1 MRIRKVLAATSMAAA
16 LVGATAVPAQA
27 ATGYGRCPQLRMCVF
42 TGPNGSG
49 TMAAFSFGDVN
60 LGDSTGP
67 TGMNNNIESY
77 FNNSGHHWDFWD
89 LPRYEGAIRHSEPYV
104 GGKNFGDAWDNR
116 VSSLREL

>member
-1 MRIRKVLAATSMAAA
+1 MRMRKVLAATSMAAA

-27 ATGYGRCPQLRMCVF
+27 ETGYGRCPLLRMCVF

-67 TGMNNNIESY
+67 TGMNNNIESF